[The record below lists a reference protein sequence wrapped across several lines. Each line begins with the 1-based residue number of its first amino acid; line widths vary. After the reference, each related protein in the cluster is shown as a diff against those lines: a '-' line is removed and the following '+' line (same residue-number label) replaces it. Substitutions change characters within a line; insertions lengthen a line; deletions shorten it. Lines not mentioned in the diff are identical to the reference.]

1 MSTVVRINAKT
12 TEVLAK
18 TLVSCKVV
26 NICDMILLELVVSWP
41 YLLRQRN
48 QKARGEKRLLYYFK
62 SSVKVETFSTTRKLV
77 M

>member
-1 MSTVVRINAKT
+1 M
-12 TEVLAK
+12 EVLAK

-26 NICDMILLELVVSWP
+26 NICDMILFELAASST

-62 SSVKVETFSTTRKLV
+62 SSAKAEIFSTTGKLV